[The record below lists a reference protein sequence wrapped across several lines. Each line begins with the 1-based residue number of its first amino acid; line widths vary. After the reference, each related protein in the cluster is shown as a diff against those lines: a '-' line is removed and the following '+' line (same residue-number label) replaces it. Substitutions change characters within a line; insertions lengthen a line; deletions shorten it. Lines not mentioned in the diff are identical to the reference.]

1 LEVAK
6 VTEADLAA
14 MRGELADR
22 LRDGGRVRSGE
33 VAEAFR
39 LVPRHLF
46 LPEVDPAQAYA
57 DEAIPVKWDADGRA
71 ISSSSQPAIMAIMLE
86 QLRLEPGQRVLEI
99 GTGTGFNAAL
109 LAHLV
114 GETGTVVTVDID
126 EDLADA
132 ARRRLTAAGYPSV
145 VVAAGDGAAGW
156 PGGAPYDRVIVT
168 ASARDLAPA
177 WISQLGEGG
186 RVVVPL
192 SLRGVMQSVAFVRA
206 GDHLASA
213 SVVPCGFMPLQGE
226 LAGHDP
232 VRPFGDVPGVFLRLE
247 DDRDPDLPALH
258 AALSQPGQAI
268 PTGVTISGFHLSAGL
283 GLWLVLHDPD
293 VGELTAIREAAAR
306 GLIPAV
312 TSRNPNWAST
322 TVLAG
327 QASLAAI
334 ARPAGAEQADAFEAC
349 VRGYG
354 PDGERLAERLAAAI
368 RGWESAGR
376 PGSWTMRVRAYP
388 AAAGDREDAGFA
400 IATPHT
406 RFLLDW

>member
-1 LEVAK
+1 LEGAE

-14 MRGELADR
+14 MRGELVDR
-22 LRDGGRVRSGE
+22 LLDSGRVRPGE
-33 VAEAFR
+33 VAAAFR
-39 LVPRHLF
+39 GVPRHLF

-71 ISSSSQPAIMAIMLE
+71 ISSSSQPAIMAVMLE
-86 QLRLEPGQRVLEI
+86 QLRLRPGQRVLEI
-99 GTGTGFNAAL
+99 GTGTGYNAAL

-114 GETGTVVTVDID
+114 GDTGTVVTVDID
-126 EDLADA
+126 AELASA
-132 ARRRLTAAGYPSV
+132 ARQRLTAAGYPSV

-156 PGGAPYDRVIVT
+156 PGGAPYDRVVVT

-177 WISQLGEGG
+177 WTSQLGDGG
-186 RVVVPL
+186 RLVLPL

-206 GDHLASA
+206 GDHLAST

-226 LAGHDP
+226 LAGRDP

-247 DDRDPDLPALH
+247 DDRDVDLAALH
-258 AALSQPGQAI
+258 ATLSTPGQAVA
-268 PTGVTISGFHLSAGL
+268 TGVTITGSYLFSGL

-293 VGELTAIREAAAR
+293 VGELTEVGPAV
-306 GLIPAV
+306 GHGPIPAV
-312 TSRNPNWAST
+312 NIGGPGWAST

-327 QASLAAI
+327 AAGLAAI
-334 ARPAGAEQADAFEAC
+334 ARPAGAERADAFEAW

-354 PDGERLAERLAAAI
+354 ADGDQLAERLAAGI

-376 PGSWTMRVRAYP
+376 PAAWTLRVRAYP
-388 AAAGDREDAGFA
+388 AGAAAREGAGFT
-400 IATPHT
+400 IARPHT